1 MLDAAVLEHLNKEI
15 AANLDIVDKT
25 VKVHR
30 ARAMKKMGARTFAEL
45 VTMVVR
51 HRDGIDGGH

>member
-30 ARAMKKMGARTFAEL
+30 ARAMKKMGARAFWEL

>member
-30 ARAMKKMGARTFAEL
+30 ARAFWEL